1 MKITRAIIIAVGI
14 WVLGVTAYSLS
25 YDFPMLNDPDLQSN
39 LVLAIVLIPLAIL
52 GSKLYYKKPSAD
64 VKPFKVAVM
73 MFLTLAS
80 LDALFTVP
88 FLMKPVGLSYADFF
102 LDYSFWLIALEFL
115 AVSTIT
121 GNLEQNRHA
130 YIS

>member
-1 MKITRAIIIAVGI
+1 MKITRAIIIAMGI
-14 WVLGVTAYSLS
+14 WVLGVTAFSLS
-25 YDFPMLNDPDLQSN
+25 YYFPLLNDLDLQSN

-52 GSKLYYKKPSAD
+52 GTKWYYKKSTD
-64 VKPFKVAVM
+64 KKPFKVAIM
-73 MFLTLAS
+73 MFLTLAC

-88 FLMKPVGLSYADFF
+88 FLMQPIGLDYSDFF
-102 LDYSFWLIALEFL
+102 LDYSFWLIALEFI

-121 GNLEQNRHA
+121 GNLEKNRHV